1 MALTAKMEADA
12 RLRTSRNIARVS
24 RETADTSQE
33 LVPQRGEM
41 YLKCHCLMIGL
52 PMFYNFRCEKQGK
65 VPGKPYKFLTYYE
78 CQCPEGYSGNF
89 VMS

>member
-41 YLKCHCLMIGL
+41 NPACHWSLL
-52 PMFYNFRCEKQGK
+52 SN
-65 VPGKPYKFLTYYE
+65 VLTNE
-78 CQCPEGYSGNF
+78 RPAN
-89 VMS
+89 VL